1 MSDQAQTPAVEEEPL
16 AEDSL
21 HQKTL
26 DEDLAALLA
35 LGLQLADVERL
46 WRQNKEVDMADVYAS
61 AAGLLGQPG
70 AMASV
75 RSAADANYVGP
86 ERFKFNEKSNQPERA
101 ANAPLP
107 MLAETRAL
115 LLSFFNDHWDAAFED
130 DDDDRATDPC
140 A

>member
-1 MSDQAQTPAVEEEPL
+1 MISSIHALHYIASYCQVLILRSTGRWSEE
-16 AEDSL
+16 
-21 HQKTL
+21 
-26 DEDLAALLA
+26 ALKGTANFL
-35 LGLQLADVERL
+35 
-46 WRQNKEVDMADVYAS
+46 
-61 AAGLLGQPG
+61 GLLGQPG

-107 MLAETRAL
+107 MLAKTRAL